1 MDGDLAAVH
10 AVEADFWIIG
20 LSEASLLLAI
30 FRIIEKQNIVVIG
43 EGLRNSGFFGS
54 RRLISCFSPL
64 IAFASSIL
72 DLAVPSGRRICRPTP
87 NLQKRTLSLLIF
99 PSSSAFVLLH
109 HGCSWRGVAWRR
121 DDTREAYSF
130 IYGWIGLVIRIG

>member
-54 RRLISCFSPL
+54 RRLISC
-64 IAFASSIL
+64 
-72 DLAVPSGRRICRPTP
+72 
-87 NLQKRTLSLLIF
+87 LSL
-99 PSSSAFVLLH
+99 SADGLCFKHLGS
-109 HGCSWRGVAWRR
+109 GC
-121 DDTREAYSF
+121 T
-130 IYGWIGLVIRIG
+130 